1 MQYYSLQLVISLN
14 SEAKSLVIGTFYFL
28 LFKDEV
34 LDNDGG
40 VKKVKEETR
49 KRRWVMRLLCQI
61 KQWLLC
67 NI

>member
-1 MQYYSLQLVISLN
+1 MQYYSLHLVISLN
-14 SEAKSLVIGTFYFL
+14 SKVKSFVIELTFHIL

-49 KRRWVMRLLCQI
+49 KRRWVMRLLCII
-61 KQWLLC
+61 KQWLL
-67 NI
+67 